1 MNDRFSDM
9 PDPPYYAVIFA
20 NQLSNMPDGYG
31 EMADRMADLAT
42 TMPGYIGRESTRDET
57 GFAMTVS
64 YWHDEASIANWKAQ
78 AQHALA
84 QKNGKE
90 RWYDHYILRVAR
102 IERHYSGPEGR

>member
-1 MNDRFSDM
+1 
-9 PDPPYYAVIFA
+9 
-20 NQLSNMPDGYG
+20 
-31 EMADRMADLAT
+31 MALLFLMADLAT

-90 RWYDHYILRVAR
+90 RWYDHYTLRVAR